1 MIGSAQYKKE
11 MEGNCMREESETN
24 GKRRKKRNAIQDA
37 FFGTLCFC
45 CLLWS
50 LIFLHPTGLSSK
62 SVMNPICYSEEMPDG
77 EQKAEGLAKE
87 IEEEHNAVIVKSGSN
102 PYSNHQIQAALPEEG
117 QQHYRIPDDA
127 LAAPKPK
134 PEGYG
139 SVEVEEAYRM
149 AEIISKARKLGV
161 LESNETIAFDPDC
174 NFYRGVY
181 SGNIEYYLDETILV
195 VLWKEEIDGFCCTF
209 TEVKV
214 KDPSQ
219 FRRMLAEDTYGAAA
233 EYPASLLAASA
244 NAVVAMNADYYK
256 FRDFGISVYNRDL
269 YRFNTDT
276 YTGKYKKYNCVDTLF
291 IDSNGDF
298 HYKRVLEENSVESIQ
313 QFLKENDII
322 FSLAF
327 GPILVQDGEPVT
339 CSWYPAGEIDKGYSR
354 AGIGQ
359 MGERHYLYMS
369 LNHGDKSARWTVNQF
384 AEHFAE
390 KPVITAYCLDGGQT
404 GEVVFRGEPYN
415 HVDFGAERNVSD
427 IIYFAT
433 AVPEGER
440 E

>member
-1 MIGSAQYKKE
+1 
-11 MEGNCMREESETN
+11 MEGNHMREVFETN
-24 GKRRKKRNAIQDA
+24 VRNRRKRRTLANAFWGA
-37 FFGTLCFC
+37 LCFC
-45 CLLWS
+45 CLVWTL
-50 LIFLHPTGLSSK
+50 LFLHPTGLPAK
-62 SVMNPICYSEEMPDG
+62 SVMKADYSEELQDG
-77 EQKAEGLAKE
+77 EQAIDGAATVSEEDQIIETENTVPELYNIGTQTLTAVP
-87 IEEEHNAVIVKSGSN
+87 EEEH
-102 PYSNHQIQAALPEEG
+102 
-117 QQHYRIPDDA
+117 HYRISDDA
-127 LAAPKPK
+127 LVAPKPR
-134 PEGYG
+134 EESYG
-139 SVEVEEAYRM
+139 SIPVEEAYRVT
-149 AEIISKARKLGV
+149 EIISKARELGV
-161 LESNETIAFDPDC
+161 LETNEAVAFDPGC
-174 NFYRGVY
+174 SFYRGVY
-181 SGNIEYYLDETILV
+181 SRNIEYYLDESILAL
-195 VLWKEEIDGFCCTF
+195 LWKEEIDGLCCTF

-214 KDPSQ
+214 KDSSQ
-219 FRRMLAEDTYGAAA
+219 FRRKLADDTYGAAA
-233 EYPASLLAASA
+233 EYPASLLAASV

-276 YTGKYKKYNCVDTLF
+276 YTGQYRKYNCFDTLF
-291 IDSNGDF
+291 VDSNGDF
-298 HYKRVLEENSVESIQ
+298 HYKRVLEENSVESIRKY
-313 QFLKENDII
+313 LEENDIV

-327 GPILVQDGEPVT
+327 GPILVENGEAVS

-390 KPVITAYCLDGGQT
+390 KPVVTAYCLDGGQT

-433 AVPEGER
+433 AVPEGVTE
-440 E
+440 